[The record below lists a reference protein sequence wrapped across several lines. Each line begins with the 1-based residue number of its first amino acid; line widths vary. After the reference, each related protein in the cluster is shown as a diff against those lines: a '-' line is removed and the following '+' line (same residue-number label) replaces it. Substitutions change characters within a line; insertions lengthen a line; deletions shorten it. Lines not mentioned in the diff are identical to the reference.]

1 MFSLL
6 FIISFWATLDSAWG
20 LLSAVLSVSL
30 SQPVSV
36 LIYQDFIKLFRIKGF
51 LKRLYWFNNQKWNQ
65 YIYIYLLCWLEELEN
80 EQLQF
85 SMSKYEENRCDFFFY
100 LRKPKSWLKSE
111 HRTCETFA
119 PFIEPYFL
127 WDYWVH
133 LYPWHFLRQM
143 HRTVDS

>member
-85 SMSKYEENRCDFFFY
+85 SMSKYEENRCDFFFISGNPN
-100 LRKPKSWLKSE
+100 LDWNQNTELVRPLHLSLS
-111 HRTCETFA
+111 HISSGTTGSTCILDIF
-119 PFIEPYFL
+119 
-127 WDYWVH
+127 WDKCTE
-133 LYPWHFLRQM
+133 L
-143 HRTVDS
+143 